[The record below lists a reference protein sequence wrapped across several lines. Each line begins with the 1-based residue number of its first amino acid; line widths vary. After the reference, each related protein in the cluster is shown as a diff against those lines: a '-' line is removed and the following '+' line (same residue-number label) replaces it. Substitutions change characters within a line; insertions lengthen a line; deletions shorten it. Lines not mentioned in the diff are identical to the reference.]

1 MDELKKK
8 RELKAERKRI
18 QDENVKRKQAEKDA
32 KEGKTDSKKVGF
44 QDDDSDEELEQY
56 NDVEIDE

>member
-18 QDENVKRKQAEKDA
+18 QDENVKRKQEA
-32 KEGKTDSKKVGF
+32 
-44 QDDDSDEELEQY
+44 LE
-56 NDVEIDE
+56 

>member
-32 KEGKTDSKKVGF
+32 KEGKT
-44 QDDDSDEELEQY
+44 
-56 NDVEIDE
+56 

>member
-18 QDENVKRKQAEKDA
+18 QDENVKRK
-32 KEGKTDSKKVGF
+32 
-44 QDDDSDEELEQY
+44 
-56 NDVEIDE
+56 